1 LVQILLYELDRSAGI
16 EMSYHAVEED
26 CVQVII
32 DVISEMISF
41 AFAWLL
47 VERKILVVDF

>member
-1 LVQILLYELDRSAGI
+1 
-16 EMSYHAVEED
+16 MSYHAVEED